1 MNRIPRDLR
10 NRGKTENKTL
20 EEKKRR
26 RDHNFLLY
34 NNTNNKSIDTFI
46 LKLVPTTIFV
56 IEKERQYGSK
66 EKEKC
71 IKEKEK

>member
-1 MNRIPRDLR
+1 MDRMPRDLR
-10 NRGKTENKTL
+10 NRGKTENNSGG
-20 EEKKRR
+20 KKGG
-26 RDHNFLLY
+26 DHNFILY

-56 IEKERQYGSK
+56 IEKEMHYGSK